1 MSDLIVLAGCLG
13 IEQAAKRGG
22 YDVTV
27 PFTPGRMDATQNQ
40 TDVNSV
46 SVLEPIADGF
56 RNYLKKKY
64 IFKNIFFYRGVVS
77 R

>member
-56 RNYLKKKY
+56 RT
-64 IFKNIFFYRGVVS
+64 I
-77 R
+77 